1 MVLVPRCDGRVAVV
15 PCVRKNKRSSGW
27 GVMVVEGARLAF
39 AVKIEL
45 AFHLHTVCPTLS
57 FKLRVPQSRRMF
69 ARAES
74 IVNGNR

>member
-1 MVLVPRCDGRVAVV
+1 M
-15 PCVRKNKRSSGW
+15 CVKIRGARGW
-27 GVMVVEGARLAF
+27 GGHGGGRGRLAF

-57 FKLRVPQSRRMF
+57 FKFRVPQSRRMF

-74 IVNGNR
+74 IVNGN